1 MSRVASAST
10 TGRCAIIASTRR
22 QLRGCAGYGFASR
35 AFMGSGLERSGR
47 PRGEVPPCST
57 SLQAARAGAKTTV
70 RLSSRRPRFGRR
82 IRHQGMIRDWLA
94 RDVFTPQVLKLQ
106 AADQPLVPLEPVAL
120 TRQ

>member
-1 MSRVASAST
+1 MRVGAET
-10 TGRCAIIASTRR
+10 TIR
-22 QLRGCAGYGFASR
+22 R
-35 AFMGSGLERSGR
+35 AF
-47 PRGEVPPCST
+47 
-57 SLQAARAGAKTTV
+57 
-70 RLSSRRPRFGRR
+70 RRPPRLGWR